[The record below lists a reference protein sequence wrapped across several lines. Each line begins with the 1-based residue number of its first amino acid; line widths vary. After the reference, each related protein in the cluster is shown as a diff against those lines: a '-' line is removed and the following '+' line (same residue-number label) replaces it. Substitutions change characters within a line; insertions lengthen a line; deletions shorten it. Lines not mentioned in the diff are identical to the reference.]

1 MDEEK
6 LVKKL
11 ESLKCPDPESQ
22 LRRQRLKLVLVNAR
36 RSSWIGLACIAFPSF
51 FILGVLLKYG
61 FHLNLPLFTGLEEKM
76 VEMDRSA
83 LHFLSPVVM
92 AGAPLAALVLN
103 LVAITHFH
111 FDKPRTELQVSV
123 KLRIVNLLII
133 AMCLLILAML
143 FVHAVAESGHPQ

>member
-11 ESLKCPDPESQ
+11 ESLKCPDPQSP
-22 LRRQRLKLVLVNAR
+22 LRQQRLKLVLVNAR
-36 RSSWIGLACIAFPSF
+36 RSSWIGFVCIVFPGL

-61 FHLNLPLFTGLEEKM
+61 FHLDLPFFTDLEEKM
-76 VEMDRSA
+76 AQIDRSA

-103 LVAITHFH
+103 LLAIMHFH
-111 FDKPRTELQVSV
+111 LDKARSELQVSV
-123 KLRIVNLLII
+123 KLRMVNLVII
-133 AMCLLILAML
+133 AICLFILAML